1 MAGSARGWS
10 RFTLLSVLATS
21 AVLTLA
27 PIYATASC
35 VSGDSSPDVCT
46 TGRESLIQHEGL
58 GAVAILAIPVLLAAV
73 PVVFPKRAV
82 AIAVAVVLSALTLLG
97 AASIGLFFLPA
108 AALSWIAV
116 TSRSARPEDG

>member
-1 MAGSARGWS
+1 MAGSARRWS
-10 RFTLLSVLATS
+10 RFTLLSVFATS

-35 VSGDSSPDVCT
+35 ESVDGGAEVCT
-46 TGRESLIQHEGL
+46 TDRESLIEHEGI
-58 GAVAILAIPVLLAAV
+58 GAVAILAVPVLLAAA
-73 PVVFPKRAV
+73 PVVFPRRAV

-108 AALSWIAV
+108 AVLSWIAV
-116 TSRSARPEDG
+116 TSGPRPSGAG

>member
-1 MAGSARGWS
+1 MAGPARRWS
-10 RFTLLSVLATS
+10 RFTLLSVFATS

-35 VSGDSSPDVCT
+35 ESVDNGPEVCT
-46 TGRESLIQHEGL
+46 TGRESLIEHEGS

-73 PVVFPKRAV
+73 PVVFPKRAA
-82 AIAVAVVLSALTLLG
+82 AIAVAVVLSTVTLLG

-116 TSRSARPEDG
+116 SSGPARAEDG

>member
-1 MAGSARGWS
+1 MAGSARRWS
-10 RFTLLSVLATS
+10 RFTLLSVFATS

-35 VSGDSSPDVCT
+35 ESVDDGPEICT
-46 TGRESLIQHEGL
+46 TGRESLVENEGI
-58 GAVAILAIPVLLAAV
+58 GAVAILAIPVVLAAV
-73 PVVFPKRAV
+73 PVVFPRRAA
-82 AIAVAVVLSALTLLG
+82 AIAVAVVLSVLTLLG

-116 TSRSARPEDG
+116 TSGSARAEGG